1 MALAAAMI
9 AAAAA
14 IAVAVT
20 AAAGS
25 AGTCICALSHSVG
38 VGGVD
43 DHTAVTA
50 LALALAADA
59 LHLADGRVDDA
70 ALVGVHGLHGKA
82 AAGAAHL
89 GTDALCQCG
98 QVALALVAV
107 TGHVEAQLDV
117 VALEAV
123 CHEACQIGQALHRL
137 AAAADEGAHLLA
149 VQTDDGSLTLLHSA
163 ELDVL
168 YAHLLDDFLQV
179 VHSGLDLG
187 VLLDVDGDFHLFA
200 LGGGSSLLFGRGSFL
215 SGCGRLFHS
224 SGSFRGSLFDDRLS
238 HRSSLLLHNGSGL
251 LNGGSRSCHRLVR
264 QLDADADLGG
274 SELQAQKTGLL
285 GHFQHFVADVDVVL
299 FHAQQSAGVGACFID
314 RFAGRFLRTDHNRQS
329 SFLFCSSLSGTVR
342 SSL

>member
-1 MALAAAMI
+1 M
-9 AAAAA
+9 
-14 IAVAVT
+14 
-20 AAAGS
+20 
-25 AGTCICALSHSVG
+25 
-38 VGGVD
+38 
-43 DHTAVTA
+43 
-50 LALALAADA
+50 
-59 LHLADGRVDDA
+59 DDA

-107 TGHVEAQLDV
+107 AGHVEAQLDV

-168 YAHLLDDFLQV
+168 YAHLLDDILQV

-187 VLLDVDGDFHLFA
+187 VLLDVDRDFHLFA

-215 SGCGRLFHS
+215 SGS
-224 SGSFRGSLFDDRLS
+224 GSLFDDRLS
-238 HRSSLLLHNGSGL
+238 RHRSSLLLHNGSGL
-251 LNGGSRSCHRLVR
+251 LNGGSGSCRRLVR

-314 RFAGRFLRTDHNRQS
+314 RLAGRFLRTDHNRQS

>member
-1 MALAAAMI
+1 MI

-14 IAVAVT
+14 IAAAVT

-107 TGHVEAQLDV
+107 AGHVEAQLDV

-168 YAHLLDDFLQV
+168 YAHLLDDILQV

-187 VLLDVDGDFHLFA
+187 VLLDVEGDFHLFA
-200 LGGGSSLLFGRGSFL
+200 LGGGSRLLFGRGSFL

-224 SGSFRGSLFDDRLS
+224 SGSLRGSLFDDRLS
-238 HRSSLLLHNGSGL
+238 RHRSSLLLNR
-251 LNGGSRSCHRLVR
+251 GSRSCRRLVR
-264 QLDADADLGG
+264 QLDADPDLGG

-314 RFAGRFLRTDHNRQS
+314 RLAGRFLRTDHNRQS

>member
-1 MALAAAMI
+1 MI

-107 TGHVEAQLDV
+107 AGHVEAQLDV

-168 YAHLLDDFLQV
+168 YAHLLDDILQV

-215 SGCGRLFHS
+215 SGS
-224 SGSFRGSLFDDRLS
+224 GSLFDDRLS
-238 HRSSLLLHNGSGL
+238 RHRSSLLLHNGSGL
-251 LNGGSRSCHRLVR
+251 LNGGSGSCRRLVR

-299 FHAQQSAGVGACFID
+299 FHAQQSTGVGACFID
-314 RFAGRFLRTDHNRQS
+314 RLAGRFLRTDHNRQS

>member
-1 MALAAAMI
+1 MI

-14 IAVAVT
+14 IAAAVT

-107 TGHVEAQLDV
+107 AGHVEAQLDV

-168 YAHLLDDFLQV
+168 YAHLLDDILQV
-179 VHSGLDLG
+179 VHRGLDLG

-200 LGGGSSLLFGRGSFL
+200 LGGGSSLLFGRGSFP

-224 SGSFRGSLFDDRLS
+224 SGSLRGSLFDDRLS
-238 HRSSLLLHNGSGL
+238 HGSSLLLHNG
-251 LNGGSRSCHRLVR
+251 GSRSCRRLVR

-285 GHFQHFVADVDVVL
+285 GHFQHFVADVDVVF

-314 RFAGRFLRTDHNRQS
+314 RLAGRFLRTDHNRQS

>member
-1 MALAAAMI
+1 M
-9 AAAAA
+9 
-14 IAVAVT
+14 
-20 AAAGS
+20 
-25 AGTCICALSHSVG
+25 
-38 VGGVD
+38 
-43 DHTAVTA
+43 
-50 LALALAADA
+50 
-59 LHLADGRVDDA
+59 DDA

-107 TGHVEAQLDV
+107 AGHVEAQLDV

-168 YAHLLDDFLQV
+168 YAHLLDDILQV

-200 LGGGSSLLFGRGSFL
+200 LGGGS
-215 SGCGRLFHS
+215 CRLFHS

-238 HRSSLLLHNGSGL
+238 RHRSSLLLHNGSGL
-251 LNGGSRSCHRLVR
+251 LNGGSRSCRRLVR

-314 RFAGRFLRTDHNRQS
+314 RLAGRFLRTDHNRQS